1 MPKPR
6 ENANGAAAASKGN
19 GAARKVRELENVLDS
34 IAAPMFVTDANLVV
48 TRINDA
54 ALRATGYSREE
65 VVGKMSCAHLAKT
78 PLCGTDQCT
87 IKNCMR
93 TGEVIEGETEME
105 TRQGKKVPIIA
116 TCSALFDENGKPY
129 GGMEVII
136 DRTAAVRAAWEM
148 ENILTSVGTPMFVT
162 DADLLVTSINDAA
175 LKATGYTREEVVG
188 RMSCAD
194 LARTEVC
201 RTEQCTIKNC
211 MRTGQV
217 IQGEVTM
224 QTRDGR
230 KVPIMAVCSALFD
243 KDGKPYGGME
253 VIVDQTEQKDTLREV
268 ARLIEAAGN
277 GQLDERAEIG
287 QATGDYRALRE
298 GINDMLDA
306 IVNPINEAA
315 GVLRSVAQKD
325 MTKRVVGDYQGQL
338 ADLKGNIN
346 EGITALDDALGQV
359 NGAVVQVAAAS
370 GQISDGSQ
378 SLAEGAAEQASSL
391 EEVSSSIEQ
400 MASMTK
406 QNAGNAGEAK
416 NLAAAAQAAA
426 DKGTRAMERMS
437 KAIDDIQKSSDETS
451 KIVKT
456 IDEIA
461 FQTNLLALNAAVEAA
476 RAGDAGRGFAVVA
489 EEVRNLAQRSA
500 EAAKNTANM
509 IEESVKNSEG
519 GVQISKEVASALAEI
534 AEGSRKVNDLVAE
547 IAAASDEQSQGIEQ
561 INTAVGQMDKVTQQ
575 NAANSEESASA
586 AEELS
591 AQAEEL
597 RSLVATFTL
606 TNGTAEVARAHAA
619 AATAAAPAAQKAAAP
634 PKKGDGDKPKATR
647 RLAAE
652 EAIPLDAKDTAELA
666 RF

>member
-6 ENANGAAAASKGN
+6 ENANSAATASKGN
-19 GAARKVRELENVLDS
+19 GAARKVRELQNIIDS

-54 ALRATGYSREE
+54 ALKATGYSREE
-65 VVGKMSCAHLAKT
+65 VVGKMNCANLAKT

-87 IKNCMR
+87 IRNCMR
-93 TGEVIEGETEME
+93 TGQVIEGETEME

-116 TCSALFDENGKPY
+116 TCSALFDEHGNPY

-136 DRTAAVRAAWEM
+136 DRTEAVRAAWQT
-148 ENILTSVGTPMFVT
+148 ENILASVGAPMFVT
-162 DADLLVTSINDAA
+162 DADLLITSINDAA
-175 LKATGYTREEVVG
+175 LKATGYSRGEVVG
-188 RMSCAD
+188 KMTCAN
-194 LARTEVC
+194 LARTELC
-201 RTEQCTIKNC
+201 GTDQCTIRNC
-211 MRTGQV
+211 MRTRQV
-217 IQGEVTM
+217 IQGEVEI

-230 KVPIMAVCSALFD
+230 KVPIVAVCSALFD
-243 KDGKPYGGME
+243 EDGKPYGGME
-253 VIVDQTEQKDTLREV
+253 VIVDQSEQKGAVREV
-268 ARLIEAAGN
+268 AKVLGAAAQRDLTDRIQG
-277 GQLDERAEIG
+277 EYA
-287 QATGDYRALRE
+287 GDF
-298 GINDMLDA
+298 
-306 IVNPINEAA
+306 
-315 GVLRSVAQKD
+315 
-325 MTKRVVGDYQGQL
+325 
-338 ADLKGNIN
+338 ADLKSSIN
-346 EGITALDDALGQV
+346 QTLDAMNELLGQV
-359 NGAVVQVAAAS
+359 NVAVLQVAGAS

-416 NLAAAAQAAA
+416 NLAAAAQSAA
-426 DKGTRAMERMS
+426 DKGTGAMERMS

-451 KIVKT
+451 RIVKT

-509 IEESVKNSEG
+509 IEESVKNSQG
-519 GVQISKEVASALAEI
+519 GVQISREVASALAEI

-597 RSLVATFTL
+597 RGLVATFTL
-606 TNGTAEVARAHAA
+606 TNGTAEAARAQAK
-619 AATAAAPAAQKAAAP
+619 AAPAAQKAAAP
-634 PKKGDGDKPKATR
+634 PKKGHGDGGKAKAIR

-652 EAIPLDAKDTAELA
+652 QAIPLDAEDTAELA